1 MCTQAL
7 IIKDKLISRK
17 YRIATPFEK
26 AQDLLVWVYRERCAF
41 VCAFVCALRVF
52 EIIVFDLTFDSD
64 TTFLQDNVNH
74 QFGFQKLRFLW
85 SAPGSP
91 FRWTRVT
98 HAARFH
104 ACLLEPQ
111 RRFVTERGKRSPV
124 YKPDLLRSAWVIKRY
139 ISQGV
144 LVAQRLEYP
153 TNVTEAITWIHTSNP
168 EILSV
173 VTHLLPS
180 NHHYKAIFYFIT
192 GMKTQS

>member
-1 MCTQAL
+1 MC
-7 IIKDKLISRK
+7 
-17 YRIATPFEK
+17 FESIWNHSFRFNFW
-26 AQDLLVWVYRERCAF
+26 QR
-41 VCAFVCALRVF
+41 LR
-52 EIIVFDLTFDSD
+52 L
-64 TTFLQDNVNH
+64 LQDTASH
-74 QFGFQKLRFLW
+74 QFGSKKLRFVW

-124 YKPDLLRSAWVIKRY
+124 YKPDLLRSAWVIKQH

-153 TNVTEAITWIHTSNP
+153 TNVTEVIAWIHTSNP
-168 EILSV
+168 EILSAV
-173 VTHLLPS
+173 PHLLPS
-180 NHHYKAIFYFIT
+180 NHHYNAILYFIT
-192 GMKTQS
+192 GMKSQSWRRLLW